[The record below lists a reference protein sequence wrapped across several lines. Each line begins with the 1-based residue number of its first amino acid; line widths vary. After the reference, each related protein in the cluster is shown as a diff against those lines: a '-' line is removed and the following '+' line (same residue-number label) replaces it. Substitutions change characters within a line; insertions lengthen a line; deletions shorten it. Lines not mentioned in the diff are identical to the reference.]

1 MIIRCWNVRGLN
13 SPLKQHEVVHL
24 MRKHKL
30 DVCCFLETKL
40 VSSKLSS
47 MHQFRLKNWKLL
59 SNAAA
64 ASSARIVVFWNPT
77 SVNIDLLDFSAQGLH
92 VLISSLV
99 HQSKFYASFVYG
111 FNTIIA
117 RRTLWDDL
125 RNWSPN
131 SPWLILGDFNSLL
144 SQSDKHRGEL
154 VSSYETSDFRQCC
167 SDLGLSDL
175 NYSGSHYTWS
185 NGSVWS
191 KLDRVLANPLWSSS
205 VQVHFDN
212 PGAFSDHSPATIS
225 FQPHQPMGRK
235 CFKFFN
241 MWSNHSSFL
250 DLVSEG
256 WQLVTHGSP
265 MFTFCKRLKHLKRPL
280 KELNKSHFSHIS
292 ERVARAEAVLDEHQS
307 LLCSDIDNPFL
318 QATDKQL
325 RKSLLHIKE
334 CERQFFAQ
342 KLKNNFLKECD
353 SGTSFFHSLMS
364 RRHRHNFIPSIQ
376 RMDGSLTSS
385 SAEVGAVF
393 VDFFSNLLSTPKVIA
408 PIEVDVIQQGPCIDS
423 ASKACLL
430 APFSDLDIKN
440 ALFDI
445 DDGKAPGPDG
455 FSSCF
460 FKKSWPVIHQDFCS
474 AVQDFFRSGAMLK
487 QINHSIIALVPKSAN
502 TSSATDFRPISCCN
516 VIYKVIAKLL
526 ASRLSQ
532 ALGPIISPMQNAFL
546 GGRLMTDNIH
556 LLQELLR
563 DYERKRSSPRCL
575 MKIDF
580 KKAFDSVQWPFLRE
594 LLLLLGFPSRFVQL
608 VMQCVETASY
618 SVAVNGSIYGFF
630 PGKNGVRQG
639 DPLSPYLFLICMEYF
654 SRMLRKS
661 SISPGFR
668 FHPKCDS
675 LGVCHLAFADDVI
688 LLSRGDKTS
697 VSCLFKQ
704 LVSFG
709 EISGLNINAS
719 KSSIYFGGV
728 SDSIRQSILEVT
740 GFAEGSF
747 PFRYL
752 GVPLSP
758 HRLLAS
764 QFSPLLI
771 KLESAI
777 QSWLGK
783 NLSYAGRAELLK
795 SVLYGMVQFWLNIF
809 PFPEQVIRRIT
820 STCRNFFWTG
830 NTMRSKSALVK
841 WHTVCL
847 PKSEGGLGFFDLKA
861 RNNGF
866 LAKLIWN
873 IHQKSDSIW
882 IKWVHQ
888 YYLQSSSIW
897 DITAHPSSSPL
908 WKSIIL
914 FRNNLFTLCGG
925 HHQSLSLM
933 ALWSSSKGAFSAN
946 AYDYLRFRSSQV
958 HWRRVIWEPW
968 SLPRYSFILWLANL
982 GKLRTR
988 DRLHFLQTNSNCSF
1002 CNVEDESHNHLF
1014 FGCKW
1019 TSLLWNRIK
1028 HWLHITR
1035 NMSTLDKAVRG
1046 LCKGGGGVEGRMK
1059 RVSLAIA
1066 VYTIWEERNKRI
1078 FDGSCS
1084 TIASLFKKFQTRF
1097 YTVLHFHDDDH
1108 PSF

>member
-1 MIIRCWNVRGLN
+1 
-13 SPLKQHEVVHL
+13 

-40 VSSKLSS
+40 VSSKVSS
-47 MHQFRLKNWKLL
+47 MRQFRLNNWKVL

-64 ASSARIVVFWNPT
+64 ASTARIVVFWNPT
-77 SVNIDLLDFSAQGLH
+77 TVTIDLLDFSAQGLH

-99 HQSKFYASFVYG
+99 HQFKFYASFVYG

-117 RRTLWDDL
+117 RRALWDDL

-154 VSSYETSDFRQCC
+154 VSTYETSDFRQCC

-175 NYSGSHYTWS
+175 NYSGSHFTWS

-191 KLDRVLANPLWSSS
+191 KLDRVLANPPWSLSNTS

-225 FQPHQPMGRK
+225 FNPHQPMGKK

-241 MWSNHSSFL
+241 MWSNHSRFL
-250 DLVSEG
+250 DLVTEA
-256 WQLVTHGSP
+256 WQLVIPGSP
-265 MFTFCKRLKHLKRPL
+265 MFTLCKRLKHLKRPL
-280 KELNKSHFSHIS
+280 RDLNKNHFSHIS
-292 ERVARAEAVLDEHQS
+292 ERVARAEAALDEHQG
-307 LLCSDIDNPFL
+307 LLSSDMENSNL
-318 QATDKQL
+318 QAIDKQL
-325 RKSLLHIKE
+325 RQSLLHIKE
-334 CERQFFAQ
+334 CERQFFSQ
-342 KLKNNFLKECD
+342 KLKSNFLKDCD

-364 RRHRHNFIPSIQ
+364 RQHRQNFIPAIQ

-385 SAEVGAVF
+385 SAEVGAAF
-393 VDFFSNLLSTPKVIA
+393 VDYYCHLLATPKVTA
-408 PIEVDVIQQGPCIDS
+408 PIEVDVIQQGPCIDA
-423 ASKACLL
+423 ASHACLL
-430 APFSDLDIKN
+430 APVSDLDIKN

-460 FKKSWPVIHQDFCS
+460 FKKSWSVIHEDFCL
-474 AVQDFFRSGAMLK
+474 AVRDFFQSGAMLK
-487 QINHSIIALVPKSAN
+487 QINHSIIALIPKSAH
-502 TSSATDFRPISCCN
+502 TSSASDFRPISCCN

-526 ASRLSQ
+526 ATRLSQ
-532 ALGPIISPMQNAFL
+532 ALVPIISPMQNAFL
-546 GGRLMTDNIH
+546 GGRLMSDNIH

-563 DYERKRSSPRCL
+563 NYERKRTSPRCL

-580 KKAFDSVQWPFLRE
+580 KKAFDSVQWPFLRQ
-594 LLLLLGFPSRFVQL
+594 LLLLLGFPNRFVHL
-608 VMQCVETASY
+608 IMQCVETASY

-639 DPLSPYLFLICMEYF
+639 DPLSPYLFLVCMEYF
-654 SRMLRKS
+654 SRMLRKAS
-661 SISPGFR
+661 LSPGFR

-688 LLSRGDKTS
+688 LLSRGDRPS
-697 VSCLFKQ
+697 VSCLFQQ

-728 SDSIRQSILEVT
+728 SDSIRHSILAET

-764 QFSPLLI
+764 QFSPLLQ

-777 QSWLGK
+777 HGWLGK

-809 PFPEQVIRRIT
+809 PLPELVIKRIT
-820 STCRNFFWTG
+820 SICRNFFWTG
-830 NTMRSKSALVK
+830 NTLQSKSALVN
-841 WHTVCL
+841 WHTICL
-847 PKSEGGLGFFDLKA
+847 PKSEGGLGFFDIKA
-861 RNNGF
+861 RNNSF

-873 IHQKSDSIW
+873 IHLKSDSIW
-882 IKWVHQ
+882 IKWVHH

-897 DITAHPSSSPL
+897 NITAHPSSSPL
-908 WKSIIL
+908 WKSTIL
-914 FRNNLFTLCGG
+914 FRNKLYDLCGG
-925 HHQSLSLM
+925 HPQSLSLM
-933 ALWSSSKGAFSAN
+933 ALWNTSTGPFSSN

-968 SLPRYSFILWLANL
+968 SLPRFSFILWLAIL
-982 GKLRTR
+982 GRLRTR
-988 DRLHFLQTNSNCSF
+988 DRLHFLQTDSTCIF
-1002 CNVEDESHNHLF
+1002 CHVDDESHSHLF
-1014 FGCKW
+1014 FGCQW
-1019 TSLLWNRIK
+1019 TSLLWNRVK

-1046 LCKGGGGVEGRMK
+1046 LCKSGSGAAGRMK
-1059 RVSLAIA
+1059 RVSLAIT
-1066 VYTIWEERNKRI
+1066 VYIIWEERNKRI

-1084 TIASLFKKFQTRF
+1084 TIAALFRNFQTRF
-1097 YTVLHFHDDDH
+1097 YTILHFHEDDH
-1108 PSF
+1108 FSFQLG